1 MTVSEPRI
9 PAEVPSAEPIMQL
22 MQGHM
27 ATGVLRAGVEL
38 GVFDRLAGGPRG
50 AAAVAREIGADERGT
65 RILLDAL
72 TALGLVEGGAAGYRL
87 TPLAETFLV
96 RGEPAYLGD
105 LTRVFS
111 ADHIQERF
119 MRLGEAVRRGGA
131 VTADHAETPEHPW
144 WEEFAAWTTG
154 FAAAPA
160 AAIAEILEPWAA
172 AQDRLDLLD
181 VACGSGMYGHTLA
194 RRHPQA
200 RLWSLDWPNVL
211 ATTRRNAEAVG
222 LGDRAAHIAGDMFE
236 APLGGPYDVVV
247 MSHVLHHF
255 SEERCVALLRR
266 LAEVTRPGGRLAV
279 HDFVST
285 GDDPARD
292 LPALMFSTVMLVWTR
307 QGEAPT
313 LAALRRMLAA
323 AGFAAPSV
331 HAVPG
336 LPTSIVVAERSP
348 G

>member
-1 MTVSEPRI
+1 MTVSEPHT
-9 PAEVPSAEPIMQL
+9 PAGTPSAEPIMQL
-22 MQGHM
+22 MQAYI
-27 ATGVLRAGVEL
+27 ATGILRAGVEL
-38 GVFDRLAGGPRG
+38 GVFDHLAGGPRS
-50 AAAVAREIGADERGT
+50 AAAVAHGIGADERGT

-72 TALGLVEGGAAGYRL
+72 TGLGLVEGDAAGYRL
-87 TPLAETFLV
+87 TPLAESFLV
-96 RGEPAYLGD
+96 RGGSAYLGD

-111 ADHIQERF
+111 GDHIQERL

-131 VTADHAETPEHPW
+131 ITEDHAETPEHPW
-144 WEEFAAWTTG
+144 WEEFAASTTG
-154 FAAAPA
+154 FSAAPS
-160 AAIAEILEPWAA
+160 AAITELLGPWAA
-172 AQDRLDLLD
+172 TQDQLDVLD
-181 VACGSGMYGHTLA
+181 VACGSGVYGHSLA
-194 RRHPQA
+194 LRHPRA

-211 ATTRRNAEAVG
+211 ATTRRNAEALG
-222 LGDRAAHIAGDMFE
+222 LTDRAAYIDGDMFE

-279 HDFVST
+279 HEFVST

-292 LPALMFSTVMLVWTR
+292 LPARMFSVIMLVWSR

-313 LAALRRMLAA
+313 LAALERMLTA
-323 AGFAAPSV
+323 AGFTSPSV